1 MRKQRVSWKHW
12 LGSAVAL
19 GLLGGCSSLPRYGN
33 PELPRTEQAPPLD
46 YFSVAWW
53 APLVTPTLMEYA
65 PREVATPA
73 YDGLSRTV
81 IALTRDGFIRGIG
94 PDGQVKWSK
103 KTSTRFAAGAR
114 VSDGVA
120 FIPGGDGTLY
130 ALDAATG
137 EEKWKYA
144 AGESLATVPVVA
156 EGLVLVASESD
167 TLFAVKAADG
177 VWAWQYRRDPPSGFS
192 VRGASTPLVREG
204 NVYVGFSDG
213 YVVSLTMRDG
223 SANWEKSL
231 SGSGNEFLDVDSTP
245 VMDEHGQLYVA
256 SYKSG
261 IYALEAES
269 GDLVWTSSV
278 GGMTALLSKG
288 KMLFAVGDGRVDAY
302 LAEDGRLLWTHPLG
316 ERAAQAPVFA
326 KGMLIVPI
334 QRSLLFLD
342 PKTGQARVSWNPGDG
357 VSATPFVAGSKL
369 FVLSN
374 NGWLYAL
381 DFNGLKG

>member
-1 MRKQRVSWKHW
+1 
-12 LGSAVAL
+12 
-19 GLLGGCSSLPRYGN
+19 
-33 PELPRTEQAPPLD
+33 
-46 YFSVAWW
+46 
-53 APLVTPTLMEYA
+53 
-65 PREVATPA
+65 
-73 YDGLSRTV
+73 
-81 IALTRDGFIRGIG
+81 
-94 PDGQVKWSK
+94 
-103 KTSTRFAAGAR
+103 
-114 VSDGVA
+114 
-120 FIPGGDGTLY
+120 
-130 ALDAATG
+130 
-137 EEKWKYA
+137 
-144 AGESLATVPVVA
+144 
-156 EGLVLVASESD
+156 
-167 TLFAVKAADG
+167 
-177 VWAWQYRRDPPSGFS
+177 
-192 VRGASTPLVREG
+192 
-204 NVYVGFSDG
+204 
-213 YVVSLTMRDG
+213 
-223 SANWEKSL
+223 
-231 SGSGNEFLDVDSTP
+231 
-245 VMDEHGQLYVA
+245 VA

>member
-73 YDGLSRTV
+73 YDGLSNTV
-81 IALTRDGFIRGIG
+81 IALTRDGFIRGVG
-94 PDGQVKWSK
+94 SDGQVKWSK

-177 VWAWQYRRDPPSGFS
+177 VWAWQYRRDPPSGFT

>member
-1 MRKQRVSWKHW
+1 MSWKHW

-73 YDGLSRTV
+73 YDGLSNTV
-81 IALTRDGFIRGIG
+81 IALTRDGFIRGVG
-94 PDGQVKWSK
+94 SDGQVKWSK

>member
-73 YDGLSRTV
+73 YDGLSNTV
-81 IALTRDGFIRGIG
+81 IALTRDGFIRGVG
-94 PDGQVKWSK
+94 SDGQVKWSK